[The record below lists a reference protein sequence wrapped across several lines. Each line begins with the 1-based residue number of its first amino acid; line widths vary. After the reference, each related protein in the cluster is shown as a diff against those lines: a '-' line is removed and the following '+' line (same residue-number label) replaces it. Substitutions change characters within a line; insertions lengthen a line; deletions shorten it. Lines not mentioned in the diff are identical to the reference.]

1 MISSQQAETPSNHVR
16 ARAKLMHVRTLS
28 PFTYLVIPEPGKV
41 PRIVHFDACQDS
53 GVVRIECYD
62 RETGESCPANK
73 FSLHCSHCEAAIKR
87 LLANAKRAEKLSSAE
102 PIERVKSVQE
112 YAQKVIDETD
122 QPDLKGIQK

>member
-1 MISSQQAETPSNHVR
+1 MISAQQAEAPSNHVR
-16 ARAKLMHVRTLS
+16 TRAKLMRVRTLS

-41 PRIVHFDACQDS
+41 PRIVHFDVDQET

-73 FSLHCSHCEAAIKR
+73 FSLHCSHCESAIKR
-87 LLANAKRAEKLSSAE
+87 LLANAKRAEKLNSAE

-112 YAQKVIDETD
+112 YAQKVISEIE
-122 QPDLKGIQK
+122 QPDLEGIQK